1 MELELRRGG
10 LAARVDTLG
19 AELVSCRREGGPEY
33 IWTGDPAYWAGRN
46 PLLFP
51 VVGNLRDGKVRIG
64 GREYAMARHGFA
76 RRREFVPED
85 RGEDWARLVLSADP
99 DTLDVETP
107 LVGGCRMKLRAGP
120 GLVGGG
126 KADKEVKF
134 VLDGD
139 FSTAGQLGADTV
151 PEKLEQL
158 HRYAVCFFRGAVTE
172 ELRQAM
178 GPLDE

>member
-1 MELELRRGG
+1 MEESEI
-10 LAARVDTLG
+10 TK
-19 AELVSCRREGGPEY
+19 C
-33 IWTGDPAYWAGRN
+33 
-46 PLLFP
+46 
-51 VVGNLRDGKVRIG
+51 
-64 GREYAMARHGFA
+64 
-76 RRREFVPED
+76 
-85 RGEDWARLVLSADP
+85 
-99 DTLDVETP
+99 TLDVETP

-158 HRYAVCFFRGAVTE
+158 HRYAVCLFRGAVTE

-178 GPLDE
+178 GPLEE